1 MDDSEVCHPF
11 SDSIS
16 SICFSPKHDYLAAG
30 SWDGTVAIYGAHSLL
45 ESKLETTYH
54 HQGPVLS
61 VCWSEDGSKVLSS
74 GADNVALI
82 LDAESG
88 CVSQFARHKQ
98 PIKVVRS
105 FENSHQNIFVTG
117 SWDKTVKL
125 WDARTEGPVATIAIL
140 ERCYALDIRYPFM
153 ALGMASPQF
162 QTFDLRRST
171 SSLKTI
177 TTRLNFPPRSVAC
190 FTSGP
195 GFAAG
200 SIEGRVA
207 IQYFDDRMDLNNY
220 SFRCHRGSQGTVYA
234 VNDIVQH
241 PIHGTLATCGSD
253 GVISFWDQHSR
264 IPLGGLN
271 GLPGPVPCASFNRN
285 GTLLAYA
292 VSYDWS
298 RGVAGMTLNHP
309 NQLMLHACQ
318 DHEVRRRVR
327 GQDPVK

>member
-11 SDSIS
+11 SDLIS

-30 SWDGTVAIYGAHSLL
+30 SWDRTRG
-45 ESKLETTYH
+45 KNH
-54 HQGPVLS
+54 HFNSCTFAYIPLNQ
-61 VCWSEDGSKVLSS
+61 DGSKVLSS

-125 WDARTEGPVATIAIL
+125 WDARTEGPVAMIAIL
-140 ERCYALDIRYPFM
+140 EWCYALDVRYPFM

-171 SSLKTI
+171 S
-177 TTRLNFPPRSVAC
+177 
-190 FTSGP
+190 
-195 GFAAG
+195 
-200 SIEGRVA
+200 
-207 IQYFDDRMDLNNY
+207 
-220 SFRCHRGSQGTVYA
+220 CHRGSQGTVYA

-241 PIHGTLATCGSD
+241 PIHGTLATCGTFNCS
-253 GVISFWDQHSR
+253 HCC
-264 IPLGGLN
+264 LN
-271 GLPGPVPCASFNRN
+271 GLPRPVPCASFNRN

-309 NQLMLHACQ
+309 NQLMLHACR
-318 DHEVRRRVR
+318 DHKVWRRVR

>member
-16 SICFSPKHDYLAAG
+16 SICFSPKHNYLAAG

-45 ESKLETTYH
+45 ESKLETMYH

-82 LDAESG
+82 LDAKSG
-88 CVSQFARHKQ
+88 CVSQFARHEQ
-98 PIKVVRS
+98 PIKVVRL
-105 FENSHQNIFVTG
+105 FKNSHQNIFVTG

-125 WDARTEGPVATIAIL
+125 WDAHTEGPVATIAIL
-140 ERCYALDIRYPFM
+140 EWCYALDVRYPFM
-153 ALGMASPQF
+153 VLGMASPQF

-171 SSLKTI
+171 L
-177 TTRLNFPPRSVAC
+177 
-190 FTSGP
+190 
-195 GFAAG
+195 
-200 SIEGRVA
+200 
-207 IQYFDDRMDLNNY
+207 
-220 SFRCHRGSQGTVYA
+220 CHRGSQGTVYA

-253 GVISFWDQHSR
+253 GIISFWDQHSR

-271 GLPGPVPCASFNRN
+271 GLPGPVPCASFNQN

-298 RGVAGMTLNHP
+298 
-309 NQLMLHACQ
+309 
-318 DHEVRRRVR
+318 
-327 GQDPVK
+327 